1 MTLPVL
7 FAFSFVVGFGAVV
20 TPGPVSTAIVSESA
34 RRGFIVGPLVAT
46 GHVALEFM
54 MVMLL
59 ALGLAAGLNTPTV
72 ITVIALL
79 GGALLLWMGGSMVWG
94 AVKGKL
100 VLPRPGAEVKLLNN
114 WQLLALGVGAT
125 LVNPFWYAWWVTVGT
140 TYMAFPQVQALGL
153 TGLLVFYFG
162 HIAGDYLWDCI
173 LSGVVGRGRKWI
185 TDAAYK
191 WMIVTCGTYLIYLG
205 FVFGASPFAAR

>member
-1 MTLPVL
+1 MTLLVL

-46 GHVALEFM
+46 GHVALEFI

-59 ALGLAAGLNTPTV
+59 ALGLAAGLNTPTA

-100 VLPRPGAEVKLLNN
+100 VLPRPGAEVK
-114 WQLLALGVGAT
+114 
-125 LVNPFWYAWWVTVGT
+125 
-140 TYMAFPQVQALGL
+140 
-153 TGLLVFYFG
+153 
-162 HIAGDYLWDCI
+162 
-173 LSGVVGRGRKWI
+173 
-185 TDAAYK
+185 
-191 WMIVTCGTYLIYLG
+191 
-205 FVFGASPFAAR
+205 